1 MFCKKVVLKSFTKF
15 TGKHLCQILF
25 LIKLQAS
32 GLRSASL
39 LKKIVW
45 YRCFPVNFAK
55 FSRTAFLQNTS
66 CGCFCG
72 KYIWQQPFCLSINS
86 YFQYLNIVIFLIIV
100 NKDNILVVKKNLL
113 FPEDKIMEKMT

>member
-25 LIKLQAS
+25 LIELQAS

-66 CGCFCG
+66 SGCFCG
-72 KYIWQQPFCLSINS
+72 KYIWQQPYCLSINS